1 VPALHGRLLVESV
14 LRPFAEHLAAMVQA
28 HAGDTCVDAS
38 GDGGVLPMLLA
49 RAGATSIA
57 ADDDAAV
64 LRDIADEAALLHL
77 DSVRTVQTDDAH
89 ALPLPDG
96 AAQVVTSLFAIA
108 HAPDPAATLRE
119 LLRIRDR
126 RRGRIAVATW
136 SEPGAAPHEGAL
148 LDALHELNA
157 QAPDALMRNLALG
170 YPLAAEHLVEQA
182 GGSGILEV
190 VRIHDVVRFD
200 GLAHYWAAMVTQRP
214 LARDVDNADADLRR
228 AVERTLQPYTA
239 ADGTMRI
246 PTEAVV
252 ITTPAG

>member
-38 GDGGVLPMLLA
+38 GDGGVMPMLLA
-49 RAGATSIA
+49 RAGATCIA
-57 ADDDAAV
+57 VDDDAAV

-77 DSVRTVQTDDAH
+77 DSVRTVQADAQ

-108 HAPDPAATLRE
+108 HAADPAATLRE

-148 LDALHELNA
+148 LDALHELHGH
-157 QAPDALMRNLALG
+157 APDALTRNLALG

-182 GGSGILEV
+182 GGSGVLEV

-200 GLAHYWAAMVTQRP
+200 GIAHYWAAMVSERP
-214 LARDVDNADADLRR
+214 IACDVDPGDGDLRR
-228 AVERTLQPYTA
+228 AVERNLQPYTA

-252 ITTPAG
+252 ITGPAR